1 MSMYSLNEP
10 HDVMS
15 TDSTMALYRG
25 VKVAV
30 YKVDKADLNLT
41 RNDLIELVNVS
52 HNITFSVPDKDI
64 MTMFFMIVRT

>member
-1 MSMYSLNEP
+1 MSVYSLNEA

-52 HNITFSVPDKDI
+52 QSRFLCLCKTHNDYVLMTVIT
-64 MTMFFMIVRT
+64 